1 MTKDEKIIATLIA
14 AGFLVFCVAA
24 INDSPVVFLKLVFAC
39 FGAMVVGVLMLIWKD
54 KPSL

>member
-24 INDSPVVFLKLVFAC
+24 INDCPVVFLKLVFAC